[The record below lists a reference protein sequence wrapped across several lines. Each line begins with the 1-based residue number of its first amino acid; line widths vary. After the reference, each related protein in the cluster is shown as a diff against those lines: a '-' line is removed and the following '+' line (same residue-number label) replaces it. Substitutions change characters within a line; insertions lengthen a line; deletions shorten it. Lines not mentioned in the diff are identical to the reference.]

1 MSRSNK
7 IQQTKKALLKALEK
21 SMGIVTNA
29 CKIVGVDRTT
39 FYRYYKED
47 EEFKEAVDSMDD
59 YVLDFAESK
68 LLENIKDKK
77 ETSIIFYLKTKGRK
91 RGYIEKKDV
100 DVTTNGK
107 EVNIPP
113 TQWLDDGAEGNEE
126 DFDEAFNGLD

>member
-1 MSRSNK
+1 MSKSNK

-68 LLENIKDKK
+68 LLENIKDN
-77 ETSIIFYLKTKGRK
+77 GRH
-91 RGYIEKKDV
+91 I
-100 DVTTNGK
+100 TPQN
-107 EVNIPP
+107 
-113 TQWLDDGAEGNEE
+113 
-126 DFDEAFNGLD
+126 